1 MKQTQKPHTIAET
14 EEQIAREFI
23 RERNIIISKFPL
35 PFALLGA
42 FGLVATF
49 YGFEHLID
57 SVPFLV
63 ENPLLLLALGILS
76 LAITGKFYKKLD

>member
-1 MKQTQKPHTIAET
+1 MKNPLPIEKVVDEKAYRAIVK
-14 EEQIAREFI
+14 
-23 RERNIIISKFPL
+23 ERNIIISKFPL

-57 SVPFLV
+57 MVPLFVDNPAILLV
-63 ENPLLLLALGILS
+63 AGIVCLM
-76 LAITGKFYKKLD
+76 ITGKFYKKLD